1 MPRKKKVEENKSIS
15 LFSDNDIVKTK
26 GKKAE
31 VKPPKTKKKNDNKGS
46 NTSNSNNKSNITNK
60 INKDDKSTS
69 KSTSTKR
76 RNSTKVD
83 DKSKSN
89 SRKNS
94 KADKNTRIVIETNA
108 EPKIKVGRRDRKHN
122 YIAGFDQVWVD
133 GIDHWVSKT
142 AFRNDDKTKNPV
154 YTLDNYVQGLDSYWV
169 LFHHKPTIIESES
182 DKQLENLNKELKKK
196 YKSWNEASS
205 NYNLSEN
212 LVEKYKDY
220 IYWLVFL
227 KSADINNRNF
237 SDKFRK
243 KYKDKFLT
251 YLVIK

>member
-1 MPRKKKVEENKSIS
+1 MARKKKVEENKSIS
-15 LFSDNDIVKTK
+15 LFNDNDIVKTK

-31 VKPPKTKKKNDNKGS
+31 AKTSKTKKKNDCKSS
-46 NTSNSNNKSNITNK
+46 NINNSNNKSNTTNK
-60 INKDDKSTS
+60 INKNNKSTS

-76 RNSTKVD
+76 RNSTKID

-94 KADKNTRIVIETNA
+94 KADKNTRTVVETSTK
-108 EPKIKVGRRDRKHN
+108 PKVKVGRRDRKHN

-142 AFRNDDKTKNPV
+142 AFRNDDMKNPV

-169 LFHHKPTIIESES
+169 VHHHKPTLIEFEA
-182 DKQLENLNKELKKK
+182 DKQLHNINIELKKK
-196 YKSWNEASS
+196 YKSWNEVSK

-212 LVEKYKDY
+212 IIEKYKDY
-220 IYWLVFL
+220 IYWLIFL
-227 KSADINNRNF
+227 KSADLNNRVF
-237 SDKFRK
+237 SEKFRK
-243 KYKDKFLT
+243 KYKDKFT
-251 YLVIK
+251 MYLVIK